1 METNTLIQILN
12 NLIERYKTLLKEN
25 GRVAS
30 GDLLNSITGEV
41 RVENNLYSFIINLN
55 DYWKYLENGVN
66 GTAVDNGSTYSFKG
80 KTVNTDAIE
89 NWITVKGIVP
99 HSINNKVPTTKQLA
113 YVISRSI
120 AQNGIKGGHYL
131 KNSLQSTDFVHNII
145 EEFSNKVNIEIDKI
159 TKINI

>member
-1 METNTLIQILN
+1 MEKNTLIQILN
-12 NLIERYKTLLKEN
+12 NLIEKYKTLLKEDN
-25 GRVAS
+25 KVAS
-30 GDLLNSITGEV
+30 GDLLNRIKGEV
-41 RVENNLYSFIINLN
+41 RVDNNIYTFVINLN

-89 NWITVKGIVP
+89 KWITVKGIVP
-99 HSINNKVPTTKQLA
+99 HSINNKVPSTKQLA

-120 AQNGIKGGHYL
+120 ARNGIKGGHYL
-131 KNSLQSTDFVHNII
+131 KNSLQSTDFIHNII

-159 TKINI
+159 TQVNI

>member
-1 METNTLIQILN
+1 MEKNALIQILN

-25 GRVAS
+25 GKVAS
-30 GDLLNSITGEV
+30 GDLLNSIKGEV
-41 RVENNLYSFIINLN
+41 RVDNNLYTFVINLN

-89 NWITVKGIVP
+89 KWITVKGIVP
-99 HSINNKVPTTKQLA
+99 HSINNKVPSTKQLA

-120 AQNGIKGGHYL
+120 ARNGIKGGHYL
-131 KNSLQSTDFVHNII
+131 NNSLQSTNFINNII
-145 EEFSNKVNIEIDKI
+145 EEFSKQVNIEINKI
-159 TKINI
+159 TEVNI